1 LPGEW
6 QTDGLPEEMTDGLW
20 KFTRA
25 FFEAGAPRYNPSPF
39 AMSKFYI
46 TTAIHYVN
54 DDPHIGHMYENVVA
68 DVIARHRRRMGDD
81 VWFLTGADEH
91 GQKIER
97 AAAKEGIQP
106 IELADRVVAKHH
118 EMWRKLD
125 ISYDDFIR
133 TTEQRHRIGVLEL
146 IRRIQERMPDDIYF
160 GEHAGWYCQSEETFI
175 PENQVHDG
183 KDDSGHAVEWTREQN
198 YFFKLSRFAEPLLE
212 HYRRNPS
219 FVYPPTRMNE
229 VVSFVEQGLRDLS
242 ISRTSVSWGIPFP
255 GNPDH
260 VIYVWME
267 ALTNYISAL
276 GFGSAEHGRFDHD
289 WPADIHLIGKDIIR
303 FHAVYWPAFLLAA
316 GLPLPKR
323 VVGHGWW
330 LRDNQKISKSLGNVV
345 RPYNILDEFGADPFR
360 YFLLREMVF
369 GQDQNYSDEA
379 FLGRYNADLA
389 NDLGNTLSRSIKM
402 TDTYFGGKTPP
413 TSCPANELIRV
424 AEQLVPEYLQSM
436 DDLAF
441 QRALDA
447 AWKLLVAVN
456 GYIVAREPWKK
467 FKESGADET
476 LSRILW
482 NTLEAQRIV
491 WVMMAPFMPSTTR
504 EALTRL
510 GADPDFI
517 SRDALAWGSL
527 PTNAPVR
534 ATDAIF
540 PRIDI
545 EAYVGA
551 VRAGGET
558 KVDEPKPEAPA
569 PAEPAHAGPPIETTQ
584 AAPPDAAKISIDQ
597 FMEIDLRVAEV
608 RAAERVPKSKKLMK
622 MTVSTGDEER
632 TIVAGIAAKYTPE
645 ELVGRKIV
653 IVANLQP
660 AKLMGIES
668 NGMVLAA
675 SIDGE
680 PSLLS
685 VDAGV
690 PAGTKVK

>member
-1 LPGEW
+1 
-6 QTDGLPEEMTDGLW
+6 
-20 KFTRA
+20 
-25 FFEAGAPRYNPSPF
+25 
-39 AMSKFYI
+39 MSKFYV

-97 AAAKEGIQP
+97 AAAKEGILP

-125 ISYDDFIR
+125 ISHDDFIR
-133 TTEQRHRIGVLEL
+133 TTEPRHRLGVLEL
-146 IRRIQERMPDDIYF
+146 IRRIQERMPDNIYL

-175 PENQVHDG
+175 PDNQVRDG
-183 KDDSGHAVEWTREQN
+183 KDESGHPVEMTAERN
-198 YFFKLSRFAEPLLE
+198 FFFKLARFTEPLLE
-212 HYRRNPS
+212 HYRKNPN

-229 VVSFVEQGLRDLS
+229 IVSFVEQGLKDLS
-242 ISRTSVSWGIPFP
+242 ISRTAITWGIPFP
-255 GNPDH
+255 GSPDH
-260 VIYVWME
+260 VIYVWMD

-276 GFGSAEHGRFDHD
+276 GFGSEEHTRFDD
-289 WPADIHLIGKDIIR
+289 NWPADIHLVGKDITR

-316 GLPLPKR
+316 GLPLPKQI
-323 VVGHGWW
+323 VGHGWW
-330 LRDNQKISKSLGNVV
+330 LRDNQKISKSVGNVV
-345 RPYNILDEFGADPFR
+345 RPYNIIDQFGADPLR

-379 FLGRYNADLA
+379 FLNRYNADLA
-389 NDLGNTLSRSIKM
+389 NDLGNTLSRAIKM

-413 TSCPANELIRV
+413 VSCPANDLLRMS
-424 AEQLVPEYLQSM
+424 EQVVPEYLKAM
-436 DDLAF
+436 DELAF
-441 QRALDA
+441 GRALDA

-456 GYIVAREPWKK
+456 GYIVNREPWKK
-467 FKESGADET
+467 FKETGADES

-491 WVMMAPFMPSTTR
+491 WVMMAPFMPATTR

-510 GADPDFI
+510 GADPNFI
-517 SRDALAWGSL
+517 TRDALQWGNL
-527 PTNAPVR
+527 PTSAPVR
-534 ATDAIF
+534 ATDAMF
-540 PRIDI
+540 PRIDTA
-545 EAYVGA
+545 AYIHGGA
-551 VRAGGET
+551 ME
-558 KVDEPKPEAPA
+558 EKPETPA
-569 PAEPAHAGPPIETTQ
+569 IPDGGPPIETTQ
-584 AAPPDAAKISIDQ
+584 AAPPDIAKVTIDQ

-622 MTVSTGDEER
+622 MTVFTGDEER
-632 TIVAGIAAKYTPE
+632 TIVAGIATKYTPE

-668 NGMVLAA
+668 NGMILAA
-675 SIDGE
+675 SLDGE

>member
-1 LPGEW
+1 
-6 QTDGLPEEMTDGLW
+6 M
-20 KFTRA
+20 A
-25 FFEAGAPRYNPSPF
+25 
-39 AMSKFYI
+39 KFYI

-81 VWFLTGADEH
+81 VWFLTGTDEH
-91 GQKIER
+91 GQKVER
-97 AAAKEGIQP
+97 AAAKEGILP
-106 IELADRVVAKHH
+106 IELADRVVAKHRELWH
-118 EMWRKLD
+118 KLD
-125 ISYDDFIR
+125 ISNDDFIR
-133 TTEQRHRIGVLEL
+133 TTENRHRVGVLEL
-146 IRRIQERMPDDIYF
+146 IRRIQERTPDDIYL
-160 GEHAGWYCQSEETFI
+160 GEHSGWYCQNEETFV
-175 PENQVHDG
+175 PDNQVRDG
-183 KDDSGHAVEWTREQN
+183 KDESGHPVEMTTERN
-198 YFFKLSRFAEPLLE
+198 FFFKLERYTKPLLD
-212 HYRRNPS
+212 HYRDNPG
-219 FVYPPTRMNE
+219 FIYPPTRMNE

-242 ISRTSVSWGIPFP
+242 ISRTSITWGIPFP
-255 GNPDH
+255 GHPDH
-260 VIYVWME
+260 VIYVWMD

-276 GFGSAEHGRFDHD
+276 GFGSGQHGRFDHD
-289 WPADIHLIGKDIIR
+289 WPADLQLIGKDITR
-303 FHAVYWPAFLLAA
+303 FHAVYWPAFLMAA
-316 GLPLPKR
+316 GLPLPKKI
-323 VVGHGWW
+323 VGHGWW

-345 RPYNILDEFGADPFR
+345 RPYNIIDEFGADAFR

-369 GQDQNYSDEA
+369 GQDQNYSDES

-389 NDLGNTLSRSIKM
+389 NDLGNTLSRAIKM

-413 TSCPANELIRV
+413 TACPSNELLRA
-424 AEQLVPEYLQSM
+424 AEQIVPEYLKSM

-456 GYIVAREPWKK
+456 GYIVSKEPWKK
-467 FKESGADET
+467 FKETGADET
-476 LSRILW
+476 LSPILW
-482 NTLEAQRIV
+482 NTLEAQRII

-504 EALTRL
+504 EALARL
-510 GADPDFI
+510 GADPDSI
-517 SRDALAWGSL
+517 GVDALKWGGL
-527 PTNAPVR
+527 PTGAPVR
-534 ATDAIF
+534 AAEAIF

-551 VRAGGET
+551 ARSEGVTKLEET
-558 KVDEPKPEAPA
+558 KPEAQAPPAPSAPAPEAPA
-569 PAEPAHAGPPIETTQ
+569 HAGAPLETTQ
-584 AAPPDAAKISIDQ
+584 AAPPDIAKISIDQ
-597 FMEIDLRVAEV
+597 FMEIDLRVADV

-622 MTVSTGDEER
+622 MTVFTGDEER

-660 AKLMGIES
+660 AKLMGVES